1 MIRAGIVTASDTRSD
16 GRAVDRATG
25 PLRDELEQHEVMVV
39 DCLLVPDEVDLI
51 EAAIVRLVDVDGVDL
66 VLTTG
71 GTGLGPRDVTPEA
84 TRAVIEREVPGIAE
98 LLRIE
103 SARSTQHAWL
113 SRGLAGTRGR
123 ALVVNLPGSPRGAV
137 ECARMV
143 LPLASHALA
152 VLRGAGHDHPDDAPT
167 KAAPT

>member
-1 MIRAGIVTASDTRSD
+1 MIRAGIVTASDSRSD

-25 PLRDELEQHEVMVV
+25 PLRDELEQQALRVV
-39 DCLLVPDEVDLI
+39 DCLLVPDDIARI
-51 EAAIVRLVDVDGVDL
+51 EAAIVHLVDTEAVDL

-84 TRAVIEREVPGIAE
+84 TRSVIEREVPGIAE

-113 SRGLAGTRGR
+113 SRGLAGIRGR

-137 ECARMV
+137 ECARLV
-143 LPLASHALA
+143 LPLVGHARD
-152 VLRGAGHDHPDDAPT
+152 VLRGAGHDPRDEAPT